1 MAKKKKRNNIITK
14 KGNYY
19 YRIRW
24 YNEFGR
30 QVECTVAL
38 NTKNKGKAKER
49 GKVVAR
55 EIDDIKDSTLQRF
68 QFEDY
73 FAFKN
78 DEGTSEYIQKT
89 LQVAISD
96 YLKYRK
102 NMVRPSTA
110 KRDEVA
116 LKQLTEYVGYTKPVE
131 ELSYKDIEG
140 ANGLI
145 QHLRSKGCTDVGIN
159 CSLRHIRIFLN
170 WMYDKEKM
178 IRQPIKFKLIPEGV
192 QLYHYFSENE
202 TNAVYDYIDVN
213 QSGIDSFFKRCF
225 NFYDQTGMRPTEPF
239 IGELVGDWYLIPPE
253 LRKNKMPMQMQ
264 LNDELKSIL
273 WEMRAFRN
281 SKLHCKDAN
290 VRVVDIFER
299 TIMNIVRALGFTGK
313 KLTLYSFRHAYAIR
327 RITITGSIHDVMR
340 EMGHS
345 NPQTTMRYLRFPEQR
360 RLDDFPSLRAYIE
373 ERQNNVKSSISV
385 TNNSVT
391 KYPNVI
397 KLNGSSSS

>member
-38 NTKNKGKAKER
+38 NTKNKSKAKER
-49 GKVVAR
+49 GKIVAR
-55 EIDDIKDSTLQRF
+55 EVDDIKDGTLQRF
-68 QFEDY
+68 QFENY

-96 YLKYRK
+96 YQKFRK
-102 NMVRPSTA
+102 SMVRPSTA
-110 KRDEVA
+110 QRDKVA

-159 CSLRHIRIFLN
+159 CSLRHIRIFFN

-213 QSGIDSFFKRCF
+213 QSKIDSFFKRCF

-253 LRKNKMPMQMQ
+253 LRKNKMPM
-264 LNDELKSIL
+264 
-273 WEMRAFRN
+273 
-281 SKLHCKDAN
+281 
-290 VRVVDIFER
+290 
-299 TIMNIVRALGFTGK
+299 
-313 KLTLYSFRHAYAIR
+313 
-327 RITITGSIHDVMR
+327 
-340 EMGHS
+340 
-345 NPQTTMRYLRFPEQR
+345 
-360 RLDDFPSLRAYIE
+360 
-373 ERQNNVKSSISV
+373 
-385 TNNSVT
+385 
-391 KYPNVI
+391 
-397 KLNGSSSS
+397 